1 MDRGIFEIL
10 GPTGLS
16 MLSLQIGSNVHKMQS
31 GHIYHYNLITLIG
44 ITCLFGIN
52 EVWLFLGSFSKY
64 NILLISFFLMFFLI
78 NYDETKN

>member
-16 MLSLQIGSNVHKMQS
+16 MLSLQIGSNIHKLQS
-31 GHIYHYNLITLIG
+31 GYIYHYNLIVLVG

-52 EVWLFLGSFSKY
+52 GIWLFFGGFSKY
-64 NILLISFFLMFFLI
+64 NIFFISFFLVFFLI
-78 NYDETKN
+78 SYDEKK